1 MEPYAE
7 TASDFMHGLLELVEI
22 DDSKTE
28 FVNIGEFLSQSDSFI
43 ISSFSLLSDL
53 FKDSHL
59 DVKNSFVRNIAMV
72 VDVHP

>member
-7 TASDFMHGLLELVEI
+7 TASDFVHGLLELVEI

-59 DVKNSFVRNIAMV
+59 DVKYSFVRNIAMV

>member
-59 DVKNSFVRNIAMV
+59 DVKYSFVRNIAMV